1 MGVLGTSVC
10 VCDCFSIVINT
21 LLTHDTYL
29 MNNEKGSCVY
39 YFEVGE
45 IERWV
50 AHLSYHL
57 IMAGGG
63 LGSPTENKDFF
74 ADVVMTYLFFIGEL
88 RKKEKKEKKKDSQS
102 PTPFT
107 TNIPPPSLSTYM
119 CIKEIGCIDIIFTV

>member
-1 MGVLGTSVC
+1 VLDSNLRTRQWEFWEHVC
-10 VCDCFSIVINT
+10 ACAFFFFL

-39 YFEVGE
+39 YFEVGAGE

-74 ADVVMTYLFFIGEL
+74 ADVVMTYSFFIG
-88 RKKEKKEKKKDSQS
+88 D
-102 PTPFT
+102 
-107 TNIPPPSLSTYM
+107 
-119 CIKEIGCIDIIFTV
+119 